1 MEETL
6 LLTVKSVAQAGEDL
20 LILPAL
26 PVDEFHYSWIE
37 KIEIVTPDNHVIEKD
52 AEFSITFD
60 VSPQVYIL
68 LIPNTQKDEI
78 SIGSQIWTSQSS
90 E

>member
-20 LILPAL
+20 LILSAL

-37 KIEIVTPDNHVIEKD
+37 KIKIVTPDNHVIEKD

-60 VSPQVYIL
+60 VSPRVYIL

-78 SIGSQIWTSQSS
+78 SIGSQVWTSQSS